1 MQSVDNII
9 TKAGLNQSTEDA
21 IKADTN
27 FGFINKKSTADQI
40 FNPALIANQPDN
52 TMAKAIQHELRRSDR
67 FQFSVAFVTSSALAI
82 LKQSLRSFS
91 GAGVIYTSTY
101 LDFNDPETFEELLTL
116 ANDNTLSNDIEV
128 RVLND
133 DIDAFHAKGYIFEQG
148 VATTAIVGSSNLTRG
163 ALLANNEWNLRFSAL
178 PNGDVVD
185 QLKRA
190 IEDLREHSHLLT
202 KEWIAA
208 YEARRKPVLTA
219 SQIDTAADPSIPVGR
234 IVPNSMQESAL
245 EQIKKVID
253 AGESRAVV
261 VSATGTGKTILSALA
276 ARQFDP
282 QKLLFIVHREQI
294 LDKAIQE
301 YRRVFADPKGDDEKK
316 LDEKFGKF
324 VGAVRQIDRKYV
336 FATVQS
342 LSRDGTL
349 DAIDPATF
357 DLIIIDEVHR
367 AGANTY
373 QKIIGHFKPRF
384 LLGLTATPERTDQI
398 NIFELFDYNVP
409 YEIRLNQALEAKM
422 LVPFSYFGVH
432 DYTDE
437 HGNTVDD
444 TSNLT
449 KLVADERV
457 KHLLS
462 MLEAY
467 SHPRDVRGLM
477 FCSTK
482 KEANDLSVR
491 LNKAVVNGRLLRTY
505 ALTGDDP
512 IETREAVVR
521 QLEEGEL
528 DYILTVDIFNEGI
541 DIPTVNQVVML
552 RQTQSAI
559 IFTQQL
565 GRGLRKAKDKD
576 HLRVI
581 DFIGNYK
588 NNFLIPIALFGDT
601 SLKKENVRRKMREAQ
616 ERGSIA
622 GLSSISFD
630 EVAQERVLRSLAET
644 KLDSMAN
651 LKSIYREVEDR
662 LGRRQ
667 PMRLDFATA
676 DKVHPVVIATSPR
689 KNYWDFQ
696 HAIKKVSQKPSE
708 SQSAYLNLLDNE
720 FLNGKRPH
728 ELLLLRELLLRHSVN
743 IDDLQKALNHF
754 TPNPGDLQLNDE
766 IINSLREILSLR
778 WFTDSEREKYGQ
790 KPLAHME
797 EGQEEFSIDQ
807 NFLKEYSSSPL
818 FKRHVDDIIE
828 TGLHLNRHEYGFAG
842 SLVAGQQYSRKD
854 ACRLLNWT
862 KNVYS
867 TVYGYKPDKTTNT
880 CPIFVTY
887 HKDEAIS
894 ETTKYEDSF
903 DSPRTLHWYT
913 KSNRSLIKSKAE
925 RKIAEGKYALHVFVK
940 RDDSDGS
947 DFYYVGRGTP
957 RDAQDE
963 TMPVKDGE
971 QPVVSMR
978 IDLYQP
984 LGDATFDYLTT
995 PLRTK
1000 P

>member
-1 MQSVDNII
+1 MESVDNII

-21 IKADTN
+21 VKADTN
-27 FGFINKKSTADQI
+27 FGFINRFPVTKQV
-40 FNPALIANQPDN
+40 FNPTLIANQPDN
-52 TMAKAIQHELRRSDR
+52 TMAKAILHELQRSDR
-67 FQFSVAFVTSSALAI
+67 FQFSVAFVTSSALAV

-91 GAGVIYTSTY
+91 GTGVIYTSTY
-101 LDFNDPETFEELLTL
+101 LDFNDPRTFRELLTL
-116 ANDNTLSNDIEV
+116 SSNIEV
-128 RVLND
+128 RVLNND
-133 DIDAFHAKGYIFEQG
+133 MDAFHAKGYIFEQG

-163 ALLANNEWNLRFSAL
+163 ALLRNNEWNLRFSAL
-178 PNGDVVD
+178 PDGDVVD

-190 IEDLREHSHLLT
+190 IEDLREHSQPLT
-202 KEWIAA
+202 VSWIAA

-234 IVPNSMQESAL
+234 IVPNSMQDKAL
-245 EQIKKVID
+245 EKIKKVID

-282 QKLLFIVHREQI
+282 KKLLFIVHREQI
-294 LDKAIQE
+294 LDKAIKE
-301 YRRVFADPKGDDEKK
+301 YQRVFADLKNQNEQQ
-316 LDEKFGKF
+316 LEEKFGKF

-342 LSRDGTL
+342 LSREDTL
-349 DAIDPATF
+349 ARIDPTTF

-367 AGANTY
+367 AGAQTY
-373 QKIIGHFKPRF
+373 QRIINHFKPQF
-384 LLGLTATPERTDQI
+384 LLGLTATPERTDTF

-409 YEIRLNQALEAKM
+409 YEIRLNDALEANM

-432 DYTDE
+432 DYTDD

-444 TSNLT
+444 TSDLT

-482 KEANDLSVR
+482 KEANELSVR
-491 LNKAVVNGRLLRTY
+491 LNGAVVNGRALRAY
-505 ALTGDDP
+505 ALTADDS

-521 QLEEGEL
+521 QLENGEL

-541 DIPTVNQVVML
+541 DIPTINQVVML

-565 GRGLRKAKDKD
+565 GRGLRKAKGKD

-588 NNFLIPIALFGDT
+588 NNFLIPISLFGGGGR
-601 SLKKENVRRKMREAQ
+601 SKEALRREMMDAQ

-630 EVAQERVLRSLAET
+630 EIARERVLRSLAKA

-651 LKSIYREVEDR
+651 LKSAYQEVEDR

-676 DKVHPVVIATSPR
+676 DKVHPVVIATSQK

-696 HAIKKVSQKPSE
+696 HAIKKISQKPSE

-728 ELLLLRELLLRHSVN
+728 ELLLLRELLLRHSVS
-743 IDDLQKALNHF
+743 IADLQNALHKFSRSSGN
-754 TPNPGDLQLNDE
+754 LQLSNE
-766 IINSLREILSLR
+766 IINSLCEIFSLR
-778 WFTDSEREKYGQ
+778 WFTDPERKKYGQ
-790 KPLAHME
+790 RSLAHMDD
-797 EGQEEFSIDQ
+797 GQTAFSINQD
-807 NFLKEYSSSPL
+807 FLKEYSSSPL
-818 FKRHVDDIIE
+818 FKQHVDDIIE

-842 SLVAGQQYSRKD
+842 SLVTGQQYSRKD

-867 TVYGYKPDKTTNT
+867 TVYGYKPDKATNT
-880 CPIFVTY
+880 CPIFITY

-903 DSPRTLHWYT
+903 DSPHTLHWYT
-913 KSNRSLIKSKAE
+913 KSNRSLISSEDE